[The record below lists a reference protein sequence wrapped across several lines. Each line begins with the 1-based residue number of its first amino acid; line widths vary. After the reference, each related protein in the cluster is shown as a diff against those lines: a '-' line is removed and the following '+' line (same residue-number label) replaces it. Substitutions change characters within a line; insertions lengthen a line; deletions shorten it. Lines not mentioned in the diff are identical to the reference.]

1 MFSEENKNLE
11 KILLKHNII
20 RSKKY
25 ELCSLTGG
33 VSSDIWKIDDK
44 KRIICL
50 KKAKKKLKVK
60 QNWNAPLVRN
70 MYEASWNE
78 EVYKNFPFVVPKVLF
93 KSKKPYF
100 FVMHYYDEKLFPV
113 WKKNLLANNID
124 YTFAIKVAEYLYKI
138 HNIFFRK
145 NNISK
150 KFDNMHIF
158 SELRIKPYVINLIKK
173 HIDLKEKFIDI
184 SLSLSKNKM
193 TLIHGDISPKNI
205 LVKNKTPIFLD
216 AECATYGDPAFDIA
230 FCLNHLMLKKI
241 KLKDSSKV
249 LQKSF
254 DLFIKKYLQNVNWE
268 NPKDLEKRVSKLLP
282 VLMLSRIDGKSP
294 VEYITEENEKDEVRL
309 FSRNLIIK
317 PVKSV
322 SQISNKWFN

>member
-1 MFSEENKNLE
+1 
-11 KILLKHNII
+11 
-20 RSKKY
+20 
-25 ELCSLTGG
+25 
-33 VSSDIWKIDDK
+33 
-44 KRIICL
+44 
-50 KKAKKKLKVK
+50 
-60 QNWNAPLVRN
+60 
-70 MYEASWNE
+70 
-78 EVYKNFPFVVPKVLF
+78 
-93 KSKKPYF
+93 
-100 FVMHYYDEKLFPV
+100 
-113 WKKNLLANNID
+113 
-124 YTFAIKVAEYLYKI
+124 
-138 HNIFFRK
+138 
-145 NNISK
+145 
-150 KFDNMHIF
+150 
-158 SELRIKPYVINLIKK
+158 
-173 HIDLKEKFIDI
+173 
-184 SLSLSKNKM
+184 M

-309 FSRNLIIK
+309 FSRNLILK

-322 SQISNKWFN
+322 SQISNQWFN